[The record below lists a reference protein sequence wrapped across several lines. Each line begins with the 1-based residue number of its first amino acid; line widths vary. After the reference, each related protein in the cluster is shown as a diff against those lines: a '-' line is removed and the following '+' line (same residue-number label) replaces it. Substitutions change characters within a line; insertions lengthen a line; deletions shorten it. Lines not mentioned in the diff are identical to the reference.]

1 MNPRVIIGFVL
12 AFCIGALCRVG
23 GVPVPAPPAIIG
35 ASLVVAM
42 TVGFILMDR
51 WMSHRPH
58 TQAENHG
65 GPHGQTRTFT
75 TNQRKT
81 SR

>member
-1 MNPRVIIGFVL
+1 MNPRVPIGFAL
-12 AFCIGALCRVG
+12 AFAIGALCRVA

-42 TVGFILMDR
+42 TVGFIFTDR

-58 TQAENHG
+58 TQADNHG
-65 GPHGQTRTFT
+65 GPHGKTQTS
-75 TNQRKT
+75 NPKN
-81 SR
+81 